1 MVIAETAP
9 VTLDLRQDV
18 ALLTAALIDIDSV
31 SGNERQL
38 ADAVESALRQ
48 LPGLELVRDGDS
60 IIARTNLGRSE
71 RVILAGH
78 LDTVPLPVTE
88 GSLGTVPST
97 WPSGSPAMASCTAAA
112 PLT

>member
-38 ADAVESALRQ
+38 ADAVEAGPPPAPR
-48 LPGLELVRDGDS
+48 PG
-60 IIARTNLGRSE
+60 
-71 RVILAGH
+71 AG
-78 LDTVPLPVTE
+78 
-88 GSLGTVPST
+88 
-97 WPSGSPAMASCTAAA
+97 A
-112 PLT
+112 